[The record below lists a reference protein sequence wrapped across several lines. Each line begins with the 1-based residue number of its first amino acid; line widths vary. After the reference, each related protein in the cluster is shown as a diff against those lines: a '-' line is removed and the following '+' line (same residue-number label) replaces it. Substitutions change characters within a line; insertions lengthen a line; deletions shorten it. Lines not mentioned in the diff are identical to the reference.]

1 MTLVRTQYVWR
12 DLPTYLVSRYSTQLK
27 EECIVPTLFIFVSH
41 KIKDYNIMSPF
52 IISLSR
58 YFYAFV
64 DSLLSLSLSFF
75 LSFSVDHYMWEMD
88 NYKMP
93 WWCTY
98 KMWRQQQPLRWS
110 PVWSDLAKL
119 PHFSQNLQ
127 VLGIFCGKFNYYM
140 AKFWRIMYA
149 IGQIFVD
156 VNGQK
161 INK

>member
-64 DSLLSLSLSFF
+64 DSLLSLSLFLSFF
-75 LSFSVDHYMWEMD
+75 LSQSTTTCERWTIIRCRDDVPKRCDDSSNRCGGVQCDQIWQ
-88 NYKMP
+88 NYPTFRKISKYWAFFVGSLITIWPNFGELCM
-93 WWCTY
+93 
-98 KMWRQQQPLRWS
+98 L
-110 PVWSDLAKL
+110 L
-119 PHFSQNLQ
+119 
-127 VLGIFCGKFNYYM
+127 GKFSLM
-140 AKFWRIMYA
+140 
-149 IGQIFVD
+149 
-156 VNGQK
+156 
-161 INK
+161 